1 MFMYNKMTSS
11 LEEQSPTKPDLGYID
26 GIYSN
31 IVLWTVP
38 FWHTIK
44 FTPNMLTTLGLLC
57 SILFIYFLWK
67 RNLVLSLLFLFLRQY
82 FDYADGL
89 MARKYNQTSKF
100 GDFYD
105 HLSDTLFF
113 CIPFLILLLFTKKRV
128 LYLCLVIPAML
139 LAIMGLGCTEK
150 SYHDQTSTN
159 ESPTLLFTENLCFNK
174 EVLKIFDT
182 SFMYI
187 VIALVVIMVCLDKSD
202 PKVR

>member
-1 MFMYNKMTSS
+1 
-11 LEEQSPTKPDLGYID
+11 
-26 GIYSN
+26 
-31 IVLWTVP
+31 
-38 FWHTIK
+38 
-44 FTPNMLTTLGLLC
+44 
-57 SILFIYFLWK
+57 
-67 RNLVLSLLFLFLRQY
+67 
-82 FDYADGL
+82 
-89 MARKYNQTSKF
+89 
-100 GDFYD
+100 
-105 HLSDTLFF
+105 
-113 CIPFLILLLFTKKRV
+113 
-128 LYLCLVIPAML
+128 ML